1 MISFLLLS
9 ACNMDQVDLKQKDV
23 EGYWN
28 IGNAKR
34 NGKETSLLDGGYFYF
49 MINNRMA
56 TNIKGDTI
64 VASYALEGDK
74 IKVNAEEP
82 MVFHVN
88 YVTSDTIYLTSKI
101 GSSNFE
107 FTGIRPAQK

>member
-1 MISFLLLS
+1 MISLLFFF
-9 ACNMDQVDLKQKDV
+9 ACDTDQINLKQNDV

-28 IGNAKR
+28 IEVAKR
-34 NGKETSLLDGGYFYF
+34 NGKVTTLLDGGYFYF
-49 MINNRMA
+49 MTTKRLA

-64 VASYALEGDK
+64 VASYALERNK

-82 MVFHVN
+82 LIFYVN
-88 YVTSDTIYLTSKI
+88 YVSSDTINLTSKI

-107 FTGIRPAQK
+107 FTGVRPAHK